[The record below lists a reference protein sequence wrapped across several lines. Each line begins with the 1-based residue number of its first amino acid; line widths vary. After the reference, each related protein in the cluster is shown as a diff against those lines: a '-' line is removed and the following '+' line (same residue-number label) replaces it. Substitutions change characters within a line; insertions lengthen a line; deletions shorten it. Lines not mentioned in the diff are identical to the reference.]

1 EFCHAE
7 AQQLQQ
13 KPTNAENIQWVLVSY
28 AAQDSLNKFAE
39 TYDLYSMSGL
49 FVLMDKEMTL
59 YEHLQVKSIPTSY
72 IYNRHH
78 NLVTVK
84 QGAAKLEN
92 LIQLTKR

>member
-39 TYDLYSMSGL
+39 TFVGL
-49 FVLMDKEMTL
+49 ATRMLAKITAITAIQYLNIFVF
-59 YEHLQVKSIPTSY
+59 
-72 IYNRHH
+72 NRKM
-78 NLVTVK
+78 N
-84 QGAAKLEN
+84 A
-92 LIQLTKR
+92 III